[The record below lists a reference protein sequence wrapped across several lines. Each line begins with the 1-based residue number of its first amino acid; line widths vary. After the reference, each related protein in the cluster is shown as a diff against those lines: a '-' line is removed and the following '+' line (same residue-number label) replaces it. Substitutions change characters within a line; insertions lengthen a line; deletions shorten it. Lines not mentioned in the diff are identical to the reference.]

1 MADGRVGQ
9 PWEQRIVTRA
19 TSGETFTVNTAMTKK
34 PDGTAWAGPAITHEG
49 GGVFLLGPFTPDQ
62 AGVYYLEITGNT
74 SGQVFGGPIDIR
86 ATPVHTFTRRA
97 NLQVIE
103 AEYVNELQEAIE
115 ELSY

>member
-1 MADGRVGQ
+1 MADGMVGKQ
-9 PWEQRIVTRA
+9 YEQRIKTTA
-19 TSGETFTVNTAMTKK
+19 TSGETFTVNTSVTKK
-34 PDGTAWAGPAITHEG
+34 PDGTAWTGPTITHEG
-49 GGVFLLGPFTPDQ
+49 SGVHLLAFTPSLS
-62 AGVYYLEITGNT
+62 GVYYLEITGNT